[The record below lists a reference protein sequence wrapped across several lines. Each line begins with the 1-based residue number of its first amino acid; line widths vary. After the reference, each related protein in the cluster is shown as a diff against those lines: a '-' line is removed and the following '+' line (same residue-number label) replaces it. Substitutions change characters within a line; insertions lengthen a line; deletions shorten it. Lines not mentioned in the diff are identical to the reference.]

1 MSRAESPVHRWQ
13 TTLQPYCAGV
23 PGQRQL
29 ARQVAAF
36 PSCQA
41 SEYRTAEYPA
51 LHILGG
57 EWTGASALSIH
68 RSSSSPPPPSDHP
81 PQRPTTSESATDT
94 STLGRARCD
103 VPTT

>member
-1 MSRAESPVHRWQ
+1 MSRAKSPVHRWQ
-13 TTLQPYCAGV
+13 TTLQPCCAGV

-29 ARQVAAF
+29 ARQLAAS

-41 SEYRTAEYPA
+41 SEYRPAGYPA

-68 RSSSSPPPPSDHP
+68 RSSSSPPPPSVHP
-81 PQRPTTSESATDT
+81 PLRPTTSESATD
-94 STLGRARCD
+94 SSALDRE
-103 VPTT
+103 